1 VAIFSSGF
9 YSFLTDFLLFMIV
22 WIAPWVAIFLTDWLM
37 RRGRYDSRSLL
48 TGRAGIYW
56 RTDGVHVPGVVAQVV
71 GMLAAASWLDTT
83 VWQGPLSKATHL
95 ADFSVF
101 MGAIFGAGVY
111 YLLARRSVPREAV
124 EAVETAEGVEGTVP
138 A

>member
-1 VAIFSSGF
+1 
-9 YSFLTDFLLFMIV
+9 M
-22 WIAPWVAIFLTDWLM
+22 AIFLTDWFM

-56 RTDGVHVPGVVAQVV
+56 RNEGVHTPGVVAQVV
-71 GMLAAASWLDTT
+71 GMPAAASWLDTT
-83 VWQGPLSKATHL
+83 VWQGPLSKATHA
-95 ADFSVF
+95 ADFSVS

-111 YLLARRSVPREAV
+111 YVLARRSVPREVV
-124 EAVETAEGVEGTVP
+124 EATAP